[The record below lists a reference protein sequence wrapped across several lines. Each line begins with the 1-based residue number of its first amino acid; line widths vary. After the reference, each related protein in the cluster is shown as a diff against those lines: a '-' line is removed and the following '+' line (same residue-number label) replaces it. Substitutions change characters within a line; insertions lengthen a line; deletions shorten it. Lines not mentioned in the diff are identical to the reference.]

1 MTKKQLVEAIIQKQN
16 QKKLEELSKIET
28 QFEEEFQVPKKYQL
42 AYQNS

>member
-16 QKKLEELSKIET
+16 QKKLEELSKVET
-28 QFEEEFQVPKKYQL
+28 QYEEEFLLPKKYQV